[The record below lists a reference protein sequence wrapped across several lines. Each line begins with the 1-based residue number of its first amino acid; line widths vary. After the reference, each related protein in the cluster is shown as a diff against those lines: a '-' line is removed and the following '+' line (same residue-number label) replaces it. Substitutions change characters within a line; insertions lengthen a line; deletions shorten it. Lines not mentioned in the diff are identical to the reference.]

1 MVADKKSGELRVCVN
16 TKPLNAALKREYYQ
30 IAVVF
35 YLLPDLT
42 DAHVFTKVDLAST
55 FCHLELDEKSSMLTT
70 FTTPYGQYSWLLLP
84 FGLSV

>member
-1 MVADKKSGELRVCVN
+1 MSCVYISIPN
-16 TKPLNAALKREYYQ
+16 LSIKREYYQ

-42 DAHVFTKVDLAST
+42 DAHVFTKVDLTSA
-55 FCHLELDEKSSMLTT
+55 FWHLELDEKSSMLTT